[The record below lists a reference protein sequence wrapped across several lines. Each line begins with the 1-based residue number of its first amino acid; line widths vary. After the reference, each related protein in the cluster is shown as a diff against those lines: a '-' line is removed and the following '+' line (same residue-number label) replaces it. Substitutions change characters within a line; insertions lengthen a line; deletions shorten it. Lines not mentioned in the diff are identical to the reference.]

1 MSEVKLLP
9 WQERIV
15 NGMERS
21 LAVPAGAR
29 TGKTRATVFA
39 MKKRPTLTVVPTE
52 SMLRLVQREA
62 MYFGV
67 HPDSEVWAWEEFVF
81 QFFERKIPKKFPRFA
96 QVIFDEVHRA
106 DLMTILRFR
115 DRFGGR
121 IVVTGTPMDLPCP
134 IFFPLSK
141 MPEWEFCQV
150 THQIAYPRP
159 GVEKWL
165 HDAKWTREIDG
176 EFKEAAHVKTE
187 NPLCQTD

>member
-1 MSEVKLLP
+1 MSEVKLLS

-15 NGMERS
+15 NGMECS

-52 SMLRLVQREA
+52 SMLRQVQREA

-67 HPDSEVWAWEEFVF
+67 HPDSQVWTWEEFVF
-81 QFFERKIPKKFPRFA
+81 QIFKRDIPKSVPFFA
-96 QVIFDEVHRA
+96 QVIFDEVRNV
-106 DLMTILRFR
+106 DLMMLLRFR
-115 DRFGGR
+115 DRFRGR
-121 IVVTGTPMDLPCP
+121 IVVIGTPLSLPCP
-134 IFFPLSK
+134 IFYPLSK

-165 HDAKWTREIDG
+165 HDAKRTKEVNG
-176 EFKEAAHVKTE
+176 EFKEAS
-187 NPLCQTD
+187 LC